1 MTNEA
6 LSGMLAGLAP
16 ELPALAGYDV
26 QAVLSSMT
34 EPVVGDLKIA
44 NDGAMFLW
52 LAYAEREAWQPIRI
66 MLKSHGNRSRG
77 LPEPSTNIE
86 KICTWCSKRIK
97 SGWVVENRSITYEDT
112 RDYGAT
118 FWFKDPSE
126 AFEFTLKWAQIKC
139 T

>member
-1 MTNEA
+1 MTDEA
-6 LSGMLAGLAP
+6 LSGMLAELAP
-16 ELPALAGYDV
+16 GLPALAGYDV
-26 QAVLSSMT
+26 QAVLSSMA

-66 MLKSHGNRSRG
+66 MLKSHGERSRG
-77 LPEPSTNIE
+77 LPERSIDIE
-86 KICTWCSKRIK
+86 KICAWCAARCKR
-97 SGWVVENRSITYEDT
+97 GWVVENRSITYEDA

-118 FWFKDPSE
+118 FWFKNPSE